1 MTITA
6 KIVKFFLINLHPV
19 KTTMVMLQLQVKLL
33 IVISPFRSKKSKKY
47 NKIDNKNNNNNN
59 NGNNNENNNNNK
71 SSNDN
76 KFNSTL
82 SPPTS
87 KETVFILVA
96 SMVRK

>member
-1 MTITA
+1 MIIITIKSSSSKNKIGAIAAKDKTNDSNITFKRKKWK
-6 KIVKFFLINLHPV
+6 KIVKLTITI
-19 KTTMVMLQLQVKLL
+19 TT
-33 IVISPFRSKKSKKY
+33 I
-47 NKIDNKNNNNNN
+47 N

>member
-1 MTITA
+1 MIIITIKSSSSKNKIGAIAAKDKTNDSNITFKRNGKNIIILTIT
-6 KIVKFFLINLHPV
+6 I
-19 KTTMVMLQLQVKLL
+19 TT
-33 IVISPFRSKKSKKY
+33 I
-47 NKIDNKNNNNNN
+47 N